1 MRNVFI
7 ASSLLIA
14 CLSPWLCGVM
24 PGADSTAKG
33 NNASIPAASG
43 KKAASPKEVKAAAK
57 PKSKKWGFSLLPT
70 AFQRN
75 PLLDFTIVTELTD
88 EGRKLPPPSFD
99 KPVYYKAVS
108 VGYHVE
114 GQNYGNQNPMLFE
127 QLQDKLLNALASNGY
142 RLADKDHPATQTLR
156 FVWGMHNRLDDL
168 DDMFPDAGGT
178 GDEDGDDEDF
188 PDPNALNL
196 GGGYRITNENYP
208 NVMSRAKIV
217 GGMSFARDLDKAI
230 REQRSS
236 ALRGAM
242 GPFNRFLQRD
252 DTTASL
258 VEQTFNDCYYIIV
271 QAFETESLEKQ
282 RVRKLLWQTNM
293 TTGAQGV
300 SLEQTMPGLIDNG
313 AYFFGRETKV
323 PEIVTRRP
331 VKEGKVEIGEATV
344 EEYIVTPK
352 TSGTGAPPETSKPKP
367 KQTK

>member
-1 MRNVFI
+1 MRNIFI
-7 ASSLLIA
+7 ASSLLIT
-14 CLSPWLCGVM
+14 CLSLWLCGGLS
-24 PGADSTAKG
+24 GADSTAKS
-33 NNASIPAASG
+33 NSASNSPSPSTKATSS
-43 KKAASPKEVKAAAK
+43 KNVKAASK

-70 AFQRN
+70 SMQRN

-88 EGRKLPPPSFD
+88 EGRKLPPPSFG

-127 QLQDKLLNALASNGY
+127 QLQDKLLSALASNGY

-156 FVWGMHNRLDDL
+156 FVWGMHNKLDDL
-168 DDMFPDAGGT
+168 DDMFPDAVST
-178 GDEDGDDEDF
+178 GDEDSDDEDF

-196 GGGYRITNENYP
+196 GSGYRITNENYL

-217 GGMSFARDLDKAI
+217 GGTSFARDLGKAI
-230 REQRSS
+230 GEQRSS

-252 DTTASL
+252 DTTISL

-300 SLEQTMPGLIDNG
+300 SLEQTMPGLIENG

-323 PEIVTRRP
+323 PEIVTKRSI
-331 VKEGKVEIGEATV
+331 KEGKVEIGEATV

-352 TSGTGAPPETSKPKP
+352 TSGTATPAKTPKP
-367 KQTK
+367 KQTE